1 MDRRHFLQVAT
12 LLGGAFATRALADL
26 SGPAVSDSEALQPLA
41 TGPSIGELP
50 ANLFQIQERTDLAAM
65 VEAVIPRTDTPGAVD
80 AGVPNFVEHM
90 VQHWLSDAERALFLK
105 GFRALQ
111 VASREKH
118 SREFSQLTMDQQL
131 DFLEALEDEASGSP
145 WYDFANV
152 QRQYVEGAP
161 FICQL
166 KELTI
171 FGFYS
176 SEVGA
181 TQVLRHDPM
190 PMQFDGEFVLN
201 EDDSTWSMIRLM

>member
-1 MDRRHFLQVAT
+1 MDRRHFLQAT
-12 LLGGAFATRALADL
+12 ALLSGAFATRALADL
-26 SGPAVSDSEALQPLA
+26 SGSVLSNSKDAQPLLS
-41 TGPSIGELP
+41 GPSIGDFP
-50 ANLFQIQERTDLAAM
+50 VSLFTPQARVDIAAM
-65 VEAVIPRTDTPGAVD
+65 VETVIPRTDTPGAID

-90 VQHWLSDAERALFLK
+90 VQHWLSDAERQIFLD
-105 GFRALQ
+105 GF
-111 VASREKH
+111 EKL
-118 SREFSQLTMDQQL
+118 RTFSLAEYSQAFSKLSSEQQIDLLTS
-131 DFLEALEDEASGSP
+131 LEDEASDSP

-190 PMQFDGEFVLN
+190 PMQFDGELALK

>member
-1 MDRRHFLQVAT
+1 MDRRQFLQASA
-12 LLGGAFATRALADL
+12 LLGGAFATRAFANLSDTGLAN
-26 SGPAVSDSEALQPLA
+26 SKEPQPLLN
-41 TGPSIGELP
+41 GPSIGKQP
-50 ANLFQIQERTDLAAM
+50 ASLFNARERADIAAM
-65 VEAVIPRTDTPGAVD
+65 TEIIIPRTDTPGAID
-80 AGVPNFVEHM
+80 AGIPNFVEHM
-90 VQHWLSDAERALFLK
+90 VQHWLSEDERKVFLK
-105 GFRALQ
+105 GFADVRVL
-111 VASREKH
+111 SRERFGKDY
-118 SREFSQLTMDQQL
+118 SALSADQQL
-131 DFLEALEDEASGSP
+131 NLLEELEDNASDSP

-152 QRQYVEGAP
+152 QRQYIEDAP

-190 PMQFDGEFVLN
+190 PMQFDGELALG